1 MAALF
6 AICSAFLYGLS
17 IVITRIA
24 LRYANILSAV
34 LISLL
39 SCVVSSL
46 ILCLFFTSPSQFLNT
61 AVLFFLA
68 AGIIGPFFGRF
79 FLYQGIDRVG
89 TSIASP
95 LYETKPLFSAI
106 AAVFILGEKLTSPIA
121 CGVLL
126 MMVGTATIS
135 LEQSGGQIEK
145 KWSKKDLVFPLISGA
160 CYGVAHVLRKM
171 GLNVAPEPIVGV
183 MVQNV
188 GALAFTPL
196 LILTQKNHQRSL
208 SKNKKAW
215 VILSLA
221 GILHVAAQ
229 WCFFKAL
236 HLGKVVV
243 VSPLASL
250 STFFVL
256 LLAALFLR
264 GLEKVTWRIIL
275 GAVLIVGATWV
286 LTAIT

>member
-1 MAALF
+1 MAAVF
-6 AICSAFLYGLS
+6 AITSAFLYGLS
-17 IVITRIA
+17 NVITRVG

-34 LISLL
+34 FVSLL
-39 SCVVSSL
+39 SCVLSSL
-46 ILCLFFTSPSQFLNT
+46 ILCIFATSLNQFLNR
-61 AVLFFLA
+61 AVFFFLA

-79 FLYQGIDRVG
+79 FLYEGIDRVG

-106 AAVFILGEKLTSPIA
+106 AAVFVLGEKLTSPIA
-121 CGVLL
+121 FGVLL

-145 KWSKKDLVFPLISGA
+145 RWSKKDLIFPLISGA
-160 CYGVAHVLRKM
+160 CYGVAHALRKM
-171 GLNVAPEPIVGV
+171 GLNIAPEPIIGV
-183 MVQNV
+183 MIQNV

-196 LILTQKNHQRSL
+196 LVFTQKNSQRFL

-215 VILSLA
+215 FIFSLA
-221 GILHVAAQ
+221 GILQVARQ
-229 WCFFKAL
+229 WCLFKAL
-236 HLGKVVV
+236 NLGKVVV

-256 LLAALFLR
+256 LLAVLFLR
-264 GLEKVTWRIIL
+264 GLEKVTWKIVL
-275 GAVLIVGATWV
+275 GATLIVGATWV
-286 LTAIT
+286 LTGMT